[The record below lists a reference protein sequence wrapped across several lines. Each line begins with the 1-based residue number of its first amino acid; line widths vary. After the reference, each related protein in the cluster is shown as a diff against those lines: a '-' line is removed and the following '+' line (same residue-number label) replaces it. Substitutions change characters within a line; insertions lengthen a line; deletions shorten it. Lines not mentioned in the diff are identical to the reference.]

1 MKRPTKRR
9 HHTVPKFYLDR
20 FANGRHQLIRIELP
34 GTKRNTLN
42 VKDATVHTDFYL
54 VEAED
59 GTWTDKVEDS
69 LSEVEGAAATA
80 IRTLIEDKPW
90 PIPHQVR
97 EAIAGWTA
105 LQYLRTPA
113 VRQAGSQILDMAVKL
128 AIAAGGREEMRRH
141 LEGIEGRPVTNAELD
156 KMWEAMTAFDEYTL
170 DAHPNAHIQTMSDL
184 LPGTTRLFYS
194 RAWNLVQF
202 ERKALITTDTPV
214 VLLSG
219 PGQDPSMPIG
229 LATAGGVL
237 VPLDRRV
244 ALIMG
249 EVGVDDE
256 LTHGSA
262 VIAQSLNQRLAHEAR
277 RYVFHNPEDSPLQG
291 IVLPE
296 PRTQEVETDDPGS
309 FLREEPQE

>member
-1 MKRPTKRR
+1 
-9 HHTVPKFYLDR
+9 
-20 FANGRHQLIRIELP
+20 
-34 GTKRNTLN
+34 
-42 VKDATVHTDFYL
+42 
-54 VEAED
+54 
-59 GTWTDKVEDS
+59 
-69 LSEVEGAAATA
+69 
-80 IRTLIEDKPW
+80 
-90 PIPHQVR
+90 
-97 EAIAGWTA
+97 
-105 LQYLRTPA
+105 
-113 VRQAGSQILDMAVKL
+113 
-128 AIAAGGREEMRRH
+128 
-141 LEGIEGRPVTNAELD
+141 
-156 KMWEAMTAFDEYTL
+156 MWEAMTAFDEYTL

-277 RYVFHNPEDSPLQG
+277 RYVFHHPEDSPLQG

>member
-1 MKRPTKRR
+1 M
-9 HHTVPKFYLDR
+9 PKFYLDR

-202 ERKALITTDTPV
+202 ERKA
-214 VLLSG
+214 
-219 PGQDPSMPIG
+219 
-229 LATAGGVL
+229 
-237 VPLDRRV
+237 
-244 ALIMG
+244 
-249 EVGVDDE
+249 
-256 LTHGSA
+256 
-262 VIAQSLNQRLAHEAR
+262 
-277 RYVFHNPEDSPLQG
+277 
-291 IVLPE
+291 
-296 PRTQEVETDDPGS
+296 
-309 FLREEPQE
+309 